1 MRAVARSNF
10 NKSLMSAKTPNPSAQ
25 PTELTVGKRVRN
37 LIVVLVAI
45 ALSVALFLGLRTQT
59 GAVTLATL
67 SDRSTPLEVALSNS
81 KPTLMEFYADWCT
94 VCQKMVPDM
103 AQLEQEYAGKV
114 NFVMLN
120 VDNSKWLPEILKY
133 RVDGIPH
140 FVYLGKQGEAI
151 AQAIGEQPRS
161 IMASNLEALLND
173 APLPYTSASG
183 KVSKYEANV
192 TPSSETD
199 DPRLHSSQVVK

>member
-1 MRAVARSNF
+1 
-10 NKSLMSAKTPNPSAQ
+10 MSAHTPDPPIKPN
-25 PTELTVGKRVRN
+25 ELTVGKRIRN
-37 LIVVLVAI
+37 FIVALVAI
-45 ALSVALFLGLRTQT
+45 ALSVALFLGLRTQS
-59 GAVTLATL
+59 GAVSLSSL
-67 SDRSTPLEVALSNS
+67 SDRSIPLEVALSNNQ
-81 KPTLMEFYADWCT
+81 PTLMEFYADWCT
-94 VCQKMVPDM
+94 VCQKMAPDI

-120 VDNSKWLPEILKY
+120 VDNTKWLPEILRY

-140 FVYLGKQGEAI
+140 FVYLSKAGETI

-161 IMASNLEALLND
+161 IMASNLAALLND

-192 TPSSETD
+192 APSSEAD